1 MPTLPDDFAPHPA
14 RDASLASME
23 AVETGDKE
31 AWLALFAEDAVIQ
44 DPIGV
49 SALDPTGEGHR
60 GPAAREAFYDMII
73 GPNTITFDIVRSH
86 AGGDHEVANVG
97 TISSTMADGSVVHT
111 DLVITYYID
120 DEAKVTALRAYWEMD
135 KLRFG

>member
-14 RDASLASME
+14 RDASLASMH
-23 AVETGDKE
+23 AVEAGDKA

-49 SALDPTGEGHR
+49 SPLDPTGEGHR

-73 GPNTITFDIVRSH
+73 GPNTITFDIERSH
-86 AGGDHEVANVG
+86 AGGQHEVVNVG

-111 DLVITYYID
+111 DLAITYYID
-120 DEAKVTALRAYWEMD
+120 DDGKVTALRAYWEMD